1 MFAHAT
7 AILLCLTSVLACASC
22 ASPTQP
28 DGIAQL
34 TTVLSRCADSRHSS
48 LIASDESRTSRG
60 ATSQPVRLQVIRDE
74 VARTAVCGGHV
85 RVTVFSGSVVGQVV
99 FDGDLTTVG
108 ATETSRLRKVP
119 KLVDQTMATIGRRL
133 PPARAS
139 LPGDGTDITGQYE
152 VAAEYFAQQSPSGR
166 ATRVFSVLTDGI
178 STVPA
183 EVANPGLTVARAQQ
197 LAETETP
204 AKIPGVNV
212 RMIGV
217 GRTADGEQ
225 LPSSYVDAVKTFQS
239 AVCAKTDAASC
250 LIVTDAGAGAK

>member
-1 MFAHAT
+1 MFRMFAHAT

-119 KLVDQTMATIGRRL
+119 KLVDQTMATIGRSCRRRGRRCRVMAQISRGSTRWRRSTSRSRVL
-133 PPARAS
+133 P
-139 LPGDGTDITGQYE
+139 DGRRG
-152 VAAEYFAQQSPSGR
+152 
-166 ATRVFSVLTDGI
+166 
-178 STVPA
+178 
-183 EVANPGLTVARAQQ
+183 
-197 LAETETP
+197 
-204 AKIPGVNV
+204 
-212 RMIGV
+212 
-217 GRTADGEQ
+217 
-225 LPSSYVDAVKTFQS
+225 SSR
-239 AVCAKTDAASC
+239 C
-250 LIVTDAGAGAK
+250 